1 MIDPDTEDPDYY
13 MVRAKDQTDEEFE
26 FFFDNEVVAIG
37 WSRVDVRELD
47 TKEEVDEVVGKHYD
61 FWDEAGPRLRG
72 RRENEILR
80 FNSIEEGDRV
90 VVPYHSSIALATV
103 TGEHQYE
110 PEVVESIDLSN
121 QVKVTYLREDGDIAA
136 IPRDELTEGLARRL
150 RVRGISVNELD
161 EFAEEIEQLFRV
173 DDYRWQAR
181 LEDEEEERR
190 EEFRADLLQNIRDG
204 KTHLDAG
211 GRGLE
216 ELVAELLDCE
226 GYDEA
231 ETTGAF
237 PGDADADVRATR
249 ADRFGEQKILVQV
262 KHHQGTSGGHGVDQL
277 IAIPKQAPEKY
288 EDHKLVYLTTGDVKQ
303 EVRERAAKH
312 DIDVLDGHEFA
323 DWLLDYVDEINPRM
337 RRQLGISDLPQL
349 SM

>member
-1 MIDPDTEDPDYY
+1 
-13 MVRAKDQTDEEFE
+13 MVRAKDQTDEEFG
-26 FFFDNEVVAIG
+26 FFFENEVIAIG
-37 WSRVDVRELD
+37 WSRVDVRDLD
-47 TKEEVDEVVGKHYD
+47 TKEQVDEVVGEHYD
-61 FWDEAGPRLRG
+61 FWGEAGPQLRG

-80 FNSIEEGDRV
+80 FNGIEKGDRV

-103 TGEHQYE
+103 TGEHHYE
-110 PEVVESIDLSN
+110 PEVADDIDLSN
-121 QVKVTYLREDGDIAA
+121 QVKVRYLREGGDIAA

-161 EFAEEIEQLFRV
+161 EFAEEIEQLFQV

-181 LEDEEEERR
+181 LEEKEEKRR
-190 EEFRADLLQNIRDG
+190 KEFRAELLQNIRDG

-231 ETTGAF
+231 ETTGGF
-237 PGDADADVRATR
+237 PDNADADVRGSR

-262 KHHQGTSGGHGVDQL
+262 KHHQGTSGGHGVEQL
-277 IAIPKQAPEKY
+277 IAIPRQAPEKY
-288 EDHKLVYLTTGDVKQ
+288 RDHKLVYLTTGEVNQ
-303 EVRERAAKH
+303 EVRDKAAAH
-312 DIDVLDGHEFA
+312 DVDVLDGEEFA
-323 DWLLDYVDEINPRM
+323 DWLLDHVDDINPRM

-349 SM
+349 SI